1 MTNCY
6 VIYKKDTKEIVG
18 IIKTDDPKQVIHK
31 DYDYDLIASNES
43 SVQDIEEINTD
54 TLNVRVKFFD
64 KELYAGENTLQRI
77 GEKSDWID
85 LRARED
91 IYLKKGKTYYIPL
104 GVAIELPQ
112 GYEAHIV
119 PRSSTFKKWGI
130 IQTNSMGIIDESYCG
145 DNDEWCMPV
154 IAVRPTYIHR
164 GDRVC
169 QFRIAEHQPEV
180 SFEVVDVLGNPD
192 RNGFGSTGTK

>member
-1 MTNCY
+1 MINCY
-6 VIYKKDTKEIVG
+6 VIYKKDTKEVIG
-18 IIKTDDPKQVIHK
+18 IIKTDGTKQFAHK
-31 DYDYDLIASNES
+31 DYDIIAGNDL
-43 SVQDIEEINTD
+43 SVQDIEESD

-64 KELYAGENTLQRI
+64 KELYVGDNTLQRI

-91 IYLKKGKTYYIPL
+91 IYLKKGETYYIPL

-154 IAVRPTYIHR
+154 IAVRPTYIYK

-169 QFRIAEHQPEV
+169 QFRVMKHQPKIN
-180 SFEVVDVLGNPD
+180 FGVVDILGNPD
-192 RNGFGSTGTK
+192 RNGFGSTGTN

>member
-1 MTNCY
+1 MINYY
-6 VIYKKDTKEIVG
+6 VIYKKDTKEVIG
-18 IIKTDDPKQVIHK
+18 IIKTDDTKQVIHK
-31 DYDYDLIASNES
+31 DYDIVASNGL
-43 SVQDIEEINTD
+43 SVQDIEESD

-64 KELYAGENTLQRI
+64 KELYAGDNTLQRI

-91 IYLKKGKTYYIPL
+91 IYLKKGETYYIPL

-112 GYEAHIV
+112 GYEAHVV

-130 IQTNSMGIIDESYCG
+130 IQTNSIGIIDESYCG

-169 QFRIAEHQPEV
+169 QFRVMKHQPKIN
-180 SFEVVDVLGNPD
+180 FEVVDILGNPD
-192 RNGFGSTGTK
+192 RNGFGSTGTN